1 MSRPIFS
8 DIESPAM
15 KSQEIDNLKTN
26 SKRTG
31 ICTAVAFVFGF
42 IGFCMAAAAVAGV
55 RQLMIDSQVKTGA
68 ILTVGNASPLK
79 GHSKAYSLYAGS
91 GQWTSKTVLP
101 ETLSDYQAV
110 SHKTH
115 VYVIGGQKGCN
126 SSDTCAGTVVN
137 TVYQY
142 DTKLDKYTTK
152 LAITAN
158 NVAAVRYR
166 YASAVVGD
174 KIYIIGGL
182 TADTATGML
191 KTTLIYDISTN
202 SWSDGPNMATGRSDT
217 CAAVVGS
224 KIYVVAGY
232 QSIDPINVLDTVE
245 VLDTAAA
252 SPAWTT
258 APSLPAKRGDITCAS
273 SGGKVYAI
281 GGYYDPTGTWKPG
294 AFHDTMFEFT
304 PGAAAWVEKAKMPSS
319 RGDKAAVTMS
329 DGSIIVVGG
338 ETHAREEQNQ
348 VAAHPVEQYYPAH
361 DTWVPK
367 ASIPTARFRF
377 GAAQVDDIVYAMG
390 GHRVCETNWDTYAS
404 DCARKTL
411 DSVEALL
418 DVAHPDIWVHV

>member
-115 VYVIGGQKGCN
+115 VYVIGGQKGCV
-126 SSDTCAGTVVN
+126 SSETCAGTVVN

-152 LAITAN
+152 AAITDN
-158 NVAAVRYR
+158 GVAAIRYR

-191 KTTLIYDISTN
+191 KTTLIYDISAN
-202 SWSDGPNMATGRSDT
+202 SWSTGPEMAAGRADT

-411 DSVEALL
+411 NSVEALL

>member
-79 GHSKAYSLYAGS
+79 GHSKAHSLYAGS

-101 ETLSDYQAV
+101 ENLSDYQAV

-152 LAITAN
+152 AAITAN
-158 NVAAVRYR
+158 SVAAVRYR

-191 KTTLIYDISTN
+191 KTTLIYDISAN
-202 SWSDGPNMATGRSDT
+202 SWSDRAQHGHRSLRHLRGRRRQQDLRRRRLPVHRPDQRSRHRRGSRHRRRVPRVDDCSRVSPPSAAT
-217 CAAVVGS
+217 
-224 KIYVVAGY
+224 
-232 QSIDPINVLDTVE
+232 
-245 VLDTAAA
+245 
-252 SPAWTT
+252 SPAPPPAARLTPSADTT
-258 APSLPAKRGDITCAS
+258 
-273 SGGKVYAI
+273 
-281 GGYYDPTGTWKPG
+281 
-294 AFHDTMFEFT
+294 T
-304 PGAAAWVEKAKMPSS
+304 PPAAWSNAGRIPRHHVRVHP
-319 RGDKAAVTMS
+319 RRRRLG
-329 DGSIIVVGG
+329 
-338 ETHAREEQNQ
+338 RE
-348 VAAHPVEQYYPAH
+348 
-361 DTWVPK
+361 
-367 ASIPTARFRF
+367 
-377 GAAQVDDIVYAMG
+377 G
-390 GHRVCETNWDTYAS
+390 
-404 DCARKTL
+404 
-411 DSVEALL
+411 
-418 DVAHPDIWVHV
+418 